1 MAAND
6 GGQGHDPWNDD
17 PRTTAAACPAS
28 GERARLARP
37 LCKGLCWPHQPTVYV
52 YAAGAR
58 SSPCTCTYVS
68 WRLTRHTQNAR
79 LGALATP
86 LPRKRPTRPGRSGDR
101 SGPIHQ
107 LRTCFH
113 SSPSV
118 LGTVRPRARSPFFPP
133 AASRPGKI
141 TARGRM
147 DGALLHLTY
156 YYYNICPHYG
166 LEETSMKRNERG
178 DGPAPARCK
187 SALCYTD
194 TPRGDVFVSN
204 TGYTDSFSKKKGYTD
219 IDTRV
224 YYFSGFFLRKCIF
237 TYLVSDTRT
246 VLA

>member
-1 MAAND
+1 MIH
-6 GGQGHDPWNDD
+6 G
-17 PRTTAAACPAS
+17 PRLLHAQQAVNGLDWPGPFVKACVDLIS
-28 GERARLARP
+28 QRFMFTQQERDRARVLGR
-37 LCKGLCWPHQPTVYV
+37 
-52 YAAGAR
+52 
-58 SSPCTCTYVS
+58 TYVS

-204 TGYTDSFSKKKGYTD
+204 TGYTDSFSKKK
-219 IDTRV
+219 DTQ
-224 YYFSGFFLRKCIF
+224 I
-237 TYLVSDTRT
+237 
-246 VLA
+246 